1 MKTHRIRYNGK
12 ERLCKII
19 TGTNRKDDGRE
30 KKTCETRCGID
41 DVYGATSYYMSMF
54 QDGNKIIGQDVNG
67 GKFSIS
73 ASRYGEGEYSAYFS
87 CTNSNGTVDTKWIDF
102 SVVGAAG
109 YSDVRVSKSQY
120 NVSDTVKISVDTVCA
135 KGQVIGIDKE
145 GVGRVVTEQCDPTYS
160 ISAQKL
166 GTGSFSAYFSVYNGS
181 GGVDTKRVYFK
192 ILA

>member
-1 MKTHRIRYNGK
+1 MKVKTHRIRYNGK
-12 ERLCKII
+12 ERLYKTI

-30 KKTCETRCGID
+30 KKMCETRCGID

-87 CTNSNGTVDTKWIDF
+87 
-102 SVVGAAG
+102 
-109 YSDVRVSKSQY
+109 
-120 NVSDTVKISVDTVCA
+120 
-135 KGQVIGIDKE
+135 
-145 GVGRVVTEQCDPTYS
+145 
-160 ISAQKL
+160 
-166 GTGSFSAYFSVYNGS
+166 VYNGS